1 MTPETRQK
9 AMRAIGFL
17 EGFSAWVWA
26 HVGEDEN
33 LAPEFAGAYDDY
45 VEDLRKAVMSEET
58 EERR

>member
-26 HVGEDEN
+26 HVGEGEN

-45 VEDLRKAVMSEET
+45 MEDLRKAIMSEET

>member
-26 HVGEDEN
+26 STGDDKLV
-33 LAPEFAGAYDDY
+33 PEFAGAYDDY
-45 VEDLRKAVMSEET
+45 VEELRKAVMSDGD
-58 EERR
+58 

>member
-1 MTPETRQK
+1 MTHETRQK

-33 LAPEFAGAYDDY
+33 LVPEFAGAYDDY
-45 VEDLRKAVMSEET
+45 VEELRKAITEET

>member
-26 HVGEDEN
+26 HVDEDEN
-33 LAPEFAGAYDDY
+33 LAPEFAGAFDDY
-45 VEDLRKAVMSEET
+45 VEEVRKAVMADED
-58 EERR
+58 

>member
-1 MTPETRQK
+1 MTPDTKQK

-45 VEDLRKAVMSEET
+45 VEELRKAVMADEG
-58 EERR
+58 

>member
-45 VEDLRKAVMSEET
+45 VEEVRKAVMADGN
-58 EERR
+58 

>member
-1 MTPETRQK
+1 MTPETKQK

-45 VEDLRKAVMSEET
+45 VEELRKAVMSEKT

>member
-1 MTPETRQK
+1 MTPEARQK

-26 HVGEDEN
+26 HVGEGEK

-45 VEDLRKAVMSEET
+45 VEEVRKAVMSDGD
-58 EERR
+58 

>member
-1 MTPETRQK
+1 MTSETRQK

-45 VEDLRKAVMSEET
+45 VEDLRKAVMSDET
-58 EERR
+58 KERR

>member
-1 MTPETRQK
+1 MTGKTKQK

-33 LAPEFAGAYDDY
+33 LVPEYAGAYDDY
-45 VEDLRKAVMSEET
+45 VEMLRKAVMSDDD
-58 EERR
+58 

>member
-1 MTPETRQK
+1 MTPEPRQK

-58 EERR
+58 KERR

>member
-17 EGFSAWVWA
+17 EGFSAWIWA

>member
-17 EGFSAWVWA
+17 EGFSSWIWA
-26 HVGEDEN
+26 QTGEDEN

-45 VEDLRKAVMSEET
+45 VENLRKAVMSDGDV
-58 EERR
+58 

>member
-45 VEDLRKAVMSEET
+45 VEDLRKAVMSNET

>member
-1 MTPETRQK
+1 MKPETKQK

-26 HVGEDEN
+26 HVGEGEN

-45 VEDLRKAVMSEET
+45 VEDLRKAVMSDGD
-58 EERR
+58 

>member
-1 MTPETRQK
+1 MEPETKQK

-45 VEDLRKAVMSEET
+45 VEELRKAVMADGD
-58 EERR
+58 

>member
-26 HVGEDEN
+26 HVGEGEN

-45 VEDLRKAVMSEET
+45 VEEVRKAVMADEN
-58 EERR
+58 

>member
-33 LAPEFAGAYDDY
+33 LAPEFAGAFDDY
-45 VEDLRKAVMSEET
+45 VEDVRKAVMADED
-58 EERR
+58 

>member
-1 MTPETRQK
+1 MAPETRQK

-45 VEDLRKAVMSEET
+45 VEEVRKAVMADED
-58 EERR
+58 

>member
-1 MTPETRQK
+1 MTPETKQK

-45 VEDLRKAVMSEET
+45 VEELRKAVMADEG
-58 EERR
+58 

>member
-1 MTPETRQK
+1 MTPETKQR

-45 VEDLRKAVMSEET
+45 VEEVRKAVMADED
-58 EERR
+58 

>member
-1 MTPETRQK
+1 MTSETKQK
-9 AMRAIGFL
+9 AMREIGFL

-26 HVGEDEN
+26 HVGEDGN

-45 VEDLRKAVMSEET
+45 VEELRKAITEET

>member
-26 HVGEDEN
+26 HVGEDEK

-45 VEDLRKAVMSEET
+45 VEMLRKAVMT
-58 EERR
+58 DGDL